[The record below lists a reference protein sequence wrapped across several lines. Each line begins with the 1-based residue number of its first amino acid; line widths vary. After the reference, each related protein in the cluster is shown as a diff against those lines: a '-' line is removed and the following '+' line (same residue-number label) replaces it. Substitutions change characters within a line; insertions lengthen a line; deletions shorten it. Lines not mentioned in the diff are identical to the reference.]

1 MSKLHS
7 GELSGLNREDETGD
21 IGEAPLAPHV
31 GEGALHLVVPGFRF
45 LDDSGNLS
53 LVENVPDRHRPHP
66 FDDLEERIMP
76 HAHLGFRGGLGR
88 LSFEMVD
95 FVGHAA
101 YRFAAIF
108 EAYLGSKFFR

>member
-7 GELSGLNREDETGD
+7 AELSGLNQEDGTGD
-21 IGEAPLAPHV
+21 I
-31 GEGALHLVVPGFRF
+31 
-45 LDDSGNLS
+45 
-53 LVENVPDRHRPHP
+53 
-66 FDDLEERIMP
+66 ERIMP
-76 HAHLGFRGGLGR
+76 HAHLGFRRRLGR
-88 LSFEMVD
+88 LSFEMFD